1 MHSCFLKCAYLVTPC
16 TICFLLSV
24 FVLTCVLEDTIFS
37 CLIIVLHCIK
47 DPLLFVHYLN
57 LFNLFNCIELLT
69 SYAMSLFSCAFVAS
83 IITYLLT
90 YLLTFDAAMKHV
102 TSNVRALDWVR
113 AQATSPFCRWS
124 NASSTTLCSM
134 LEANPLPILELQS
147 GRFVPES
154 LSKCGN

>member
-24 FVLTCVLEDTIFS
+24 FVLTCVLEDIIFS

-47 DPLLFVHYLN
+47 DPLLVVHYLN
-57 LFNLFNCIELLT
+57 LFNLFNCIALLT

-90 YLLTFDAAMKHV
+90 YLRLMQPWNTQ
-102 TSNVRALDWVR
+102 
-113 AQATSPFCRWS
+113 QATSTRL
-124 NASSTTLCSM
+124 STSTGNESILPLVNCFVYYTVLDARSQPT
-134 LEANPLPILELQS
+134 ANSWIAEW
-147 GRFVPES
+147 
-154 LSKCGN
+154 